1 MTIGAPPIDIGIAT
15 DQREQIAASLARV
28 LADSG
33 ASIKDIFHERAWVDS
48 DVAVVRVKV
57 VVEVVD
63 HAAGHR
69 MFEELEAKGYSV
81 EKMGPPVAKT

>member
-1 MTIGAPPIDIGIAT
+1 
-15 DQREQIAASLARV
+15 V

-69 MFEELEAKGYSV
+69 MFEELEKKGYSV
-81 EKMGPPVAKT
+81 EKMGPPVPKT